1 MWHVTAGQDTN
12 CFVCEDRIPPGSQCI
27 SDLPQQFPKKVNRRD
42 YRHFHSECPESGGP
56 SDGPSASCYQVFAD
70 QLRSDLAKQEAV
82 CLFCGHLI
90 LEGEELLQD
99 FFYVRGDRRRKN
111 DIEDNR
117 GPAALLVALAKGR
130 QINSASF
137 LSQLSKPMQNKFQLA
152 GLGRR
157 RGGVRSPVAA
167 QEFYSSSIPGPVRNL
182 GEGAVRQFT
191 RGKQASHIRS
201 VANAPGQARNSA
213 NIMWESAKA
222 NTARGSR
229 NMTKLEVVGARTANA
244 AHAAGIVG
252 AEAAKRAGRG
262 ALWTAV
268 LELPVSLVENGI
280 NVSRGKKTREEA
292 IKDTGKDVAT
302 AGVAGGAVAAGTTV
316 AISLGAGPALL
327 AAGPVLVP
335 VGVGLFAISTGNR
348 IWRAWQDNLERVE
361 LSFHSTCPDCEP
373 EEDCYAAFAEW
384 VSSYETATPEAVTPA
399 EAI

>member
-12 CFVCEDRIPPGSQCI
+12 CFVCDHLIPPGSQCI
-27 SDLPQQFPKKVNRRD
+27 SDLPQQLPKKVKRRD
-42 YRHFHSECPESGGP
+42 YRHFHLEYPESGGP
-56 SDGPSASCYQVFAD
+56 SDRQPESCYQVFAA
-70 QLRSDLAKQEAV
+70 QLRPERAEQEAV

-90 LEGEELLQD
+90 LKGEELLQD
-99 FFYVRGDRRRKN
+99 FFYARGDRRRSH
-111 DIEDNR
+111 DIENNQ
-117 GPAALLVALAKGR
+117 GPAALLVALAKG
-130 QINSASF
+130 QQVKSAPF
-137 LSQLSKPMQNKFQLA
+137 LSQLSRPMQNKFQLA
-152 GLGRR
+152 GLGRG
-157 RGGVRSPVAA
+157 RGGVRGPVAA
-167 QEFYSSSIPGPVRNL
+167 QEFYRSSVPGAVRNL
-182 GEGAVRQFT
+182 GEGPVRQFT

-201 VANAPGQARNSA
+201 VANAPGQARNSS
-213 NIMWESAKA
+213 NIIWESAKA

-292 IKDTGKDVAT
+292 LKDTGKDVAT
-302 AGVAGGAVAAGTTV
+302 AGVAGGVAVAGTTV

-335 VGVGLFAISTGNR
+335 VGVSLFAISTGNR
-348 IWRAWQDNLERVE
+348 MWRAWQDNLERVE
-361 LSFHSTCPDCEP
+361 LGFHSTCPDCEP
-373 EEDCYAAFAEW
+373 SENCYAAFAEW
-384 VSSYETATPEAVTPA
+384 VSGYETATA
-399 EAI
+399 EATPPAQST